1 MVSASVE
8 VIYQSV
14 ESLISD
20 IDAFKNNST
29 DVRQIDMGPLPIAV
43 MSVTVGM
50 IILIFS
56 SFYKYYFFCY
66 FSLQSCFSISLFS
79 NSQSN
84 NVCCCSR
91 SFK

>member
-29 DVRQIDMGPLPIAV
+29 GLRQIDMGPLPIAV
-43 MSVTVGM
+43 ISVTVGM
-50 IILIFS
+50 IILIYC
-56 SFYKYYFFCY
+56 SFYKYYFFVILVCKAVLA
-66 FSLQSCFSISLFS
+66 FLCFELEH
-79 NSQSN
+79 N
-84 NVCCCSR
+84 
-91 SFK
+91 